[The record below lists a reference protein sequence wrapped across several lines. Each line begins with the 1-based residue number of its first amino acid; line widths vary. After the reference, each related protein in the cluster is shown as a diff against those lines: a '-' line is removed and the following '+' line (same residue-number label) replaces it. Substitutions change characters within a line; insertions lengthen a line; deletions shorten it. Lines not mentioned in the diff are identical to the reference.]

1 MSKPDRNSGVPATVA
16 SIPLIDPHQLT
27 PDASIGDLVREAS
40 AQVST
45 LVRAE
50 VELARSEIT
59 RDLKRGLTGSVLFI
73 LAGVILLYSTFFLFF
88 TLAEVLDSWLYRWA
102 AFGIVFLLMV
112 VAAAALAFL
121 GWLRVRRIRGPQETI
136 ETVKETRAAF
146 SGDQRPGVSPAPGQ
160 ALAPRDPSGW

>member
-1 MSKPDRNSGVPATVA
+1 MSNGDPTTGVPSTVT
-16 SIPLIDPHQLT
+16 SIPLVDPHALSAD
-27 PDASIGDLVREAS
+27 PSIGELVKNATS
-40 AQVST
+40 QVST

-88 TLAEVLDSWLYRWA
+88 TLAEALDNWLYPWA

-112 VAAAALAFL
+112 VAAGALAFL

-136 ETVKETRAAF
+136 ETVRETRAAF
-146 SGDQRPGVSPAPGQ
+146 SGDQRPGAVPGQ
-160 ALAPRDPSGW
+160 AVAPRDPSGW